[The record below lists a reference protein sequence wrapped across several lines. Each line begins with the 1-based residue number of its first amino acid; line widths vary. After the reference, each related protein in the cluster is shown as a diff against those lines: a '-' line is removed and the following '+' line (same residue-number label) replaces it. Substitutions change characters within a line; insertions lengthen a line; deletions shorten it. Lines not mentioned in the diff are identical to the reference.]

1 MGSDNRT
8 VTERWTW
15 SEVIGAGPRQCPE
28 YHPRRQLSIAVCA
41 RKGSQSSLSGLNSTD
56 TLITKS
62 TECISPQPH
71 TPMIGERRRPRQRSH
86 YNHFQAVPAL
96 PRLRSQP
103 IDDSIA
109 SRDLHGLCARLSD
122 QLSQERELG
131 PFAPHRRSS
140 DLPRQSRGLRPS
152 HSRVGT
158 LPALACADSSRR
170 ISDHKRCRVAG
181 GTSFQLF
188 CILLRV
194 APLLLSSLGRLMTDI
209 RSCGGSHAASST
221 AAAGHRRAKSCL
233 CTCYYRLVRLILS
246 DAAVRPSPP
255 RG

>member
-1 MGSDNRT
+1 
-8 VTERWTW
+8 
-15 SEVIGAGPRQCPE
+15 
-28 YHPRRQLSIAVCA
+28 
-41 RKGSQSSLSGLNSTD
+41 
-56 TLITKS
+56 
-62 TECISPQPH
+62 
-71 TPMIGERRRPRQRSH
+71 MIGERRRPPQRKKLLQSFPVWPRPCPASGH
-86 YNHFQAVPAL
+86 NH
-96 PRLRSQP
+96 

-181 GTSFQLF
+181 GGTGFQLF

-194 APLLLSSLGRLMTDI
+194 ALLLLSSLGRSMTDI

-221 AAAGHRRAKSCL
+221 AAAGHHGAKSCI
-233 CTCYYRLVRLILS
+233 CTCYYRLVRLISS
-246 DAAVRPSPP
+246 DAVVRPSPP
-255 RG
+255 VG